1 MGKFAHRI
9 LYPHI
14 RITTAITSAD
24 MAQIAVSLSTIA
36 KEITITSAKETI
48 AM

>member
-1 MGKFAHRI
+1 MVAHRI

-14 RITTAITSAD
+14 KITTAITSAD
-24 MAQIAVSLSTIA
+24 MAHIVVLLSTIA
-36 KEITITSAKETI
+36 NEITITSAKEII